1 MIDASSTADAG
12 HSSRRDDSA
21 DRNLAYLVYGLLF
34 FSLFFAGAPALV
46 AVVIAYSRRGDVSP
60 LIASHHRFQILIFW
74 VSMVLALI
82 GGISILAALG
92 TLIATLSQSISQE
105 GSISLN
111 NFSLEVRDVHMPVAT
126 VTFASIALTATLVTG
141 FWLVLASIFGALR
154 LASDRRIGESRA

>member
-1 MIDASSTADAG
+1 MIEVSSKTEAG
-12 HSSRRDDSA
+12 HATRPDESS

-46 AVVIAYSRRGDVSP
+46 AVIIAYSRRGDVSP
-60 LIASHHRFQILIFW
+60 MIASHHRFQILIFW

-82 GGISILAALG
+82 GGISMLAALG
-92 TLIATLSQSISQE
+92 TLIGNLSQSISHE

-126 VTFASIALTATLVTG
+126 VTFASIALIATLLTG
-141 FWLVLASIFGALR
+141 FWLVLTSIFGALR
-154 LASDRRIGESRA
+154 LASDRGIGQSRG